1 MTSHEDWPTEETTV
15 VRQPADP
22 VVGPP
27 APFTPPPGEPVPPGP
42 NRWGPDDGIGWGF
55 LVGIL
60 LLLIVGGIVA
70 AILLTRDDNKKATTT
85 TVVVRTGTT
94 TTVPAAGGVRTTTVT
109 TATTPAVQ
117 TPPVTTPAKSA
128 ITTTVTTTTTAATTP
143 TTSAS
148 STPSGASGTPG
159 SGSSGSGSGGSAQPT
174 SVSVPD
180 VGTGSAARD
189 AVQKLNAAG
198 LLATIAYVPSDQPFG
213 TVVAESPQAGASSS
227 TGSHVTLNLSA
238 GRSANGTASVPD
250 VTGKTIPEAV
260 AAMKQAGIRMFF
272 VRKTVTDQSQGGTVV
287 EQTPAA
293 GTSVPKNAQVLVY
306 MGAFR

>member
-1 MTSHEDWPTEETTV
+1 MTTHEDWPTEETTV
-15 VRQPADP
+15 VRQPA
-22 VVGPP
+22 GPP
-27 APFTPPPGEPVPPGP
+27 VDPLTPPPGEPIPPGP

-70 AILLTRDDNKKATTT
+70 AILLTRDDNKKKTNTQTTT
-85 TVVVRTGTT
+85 TVVVRTGIT
-94 TTVPAAGGVRTTTVT
+94 TTVAAAGGVRTTTVT
-109 TATTPAVQ
+109 TATTPAIK

-128 ITTTVTTTTTAATTP
+128 TTTTVTTTTTTAATA
-143 TTSAS
+143 AS
-148 STPSGASGTPG
+148 STR
-159 SGSSGSGSGGSAQPT
+159 SGSSGSGGSAQPT
-174 SVSVPD
+174 SVPVPD
-180 VGTGSAARD
+180 VGSAQARD

-198 LLATIAYVPSDQPFG
+198 LLATIAYVPSDQPLG
-213 TVVAESPQAGASSS
+213 TVVAESPQPGTSSS

-238 GRSANGTASVPD
+238 GKGTNGTASVPD
-250 VTGKTIPEAV
+250 VTGKTIPQAV
-260 AAMKQAGIRMFF
+260 SAMKAAGIRMFF
-272 VRKTVTDQSQGGTVV
+272 VRKSVADQSQGGTVV